1 MNDGLDAVIVKVLD
15 WEPRADEALIA
26 AGLTG
31 ARRVFDLYYG
41 RARANLVTKATGR
54 ELGDGW
60 SAALHIAASVAPEE
74 FLARLPSRVG
84 TTEIV
89 ILGDIDDP
97 RATRILCE
105 QARHKDFLHRVN
117 AVRALAKHTGPAS
130 REAVEQALA
139 DEDLVVRSAA
149 IRCVADADADPS
161 RGTTLYEAF
170 LAEPRLTPLLRQE
183 ARWALSYLREG
194 SPIPLHPW

>member
-15 WEPRADEALIA
+15 GEPGADEALIA
-26 AGLTG
+26 AGPTG
-31 ARRVFDLYYG
+31 AKRVFDLYYG
-41 RARANLVTKATGR
+41 TARANLVTKSTGR
-54 ELGDGW
+54 ELGDSW

-74 FLARLPSRVG
+74 FLAQLPNRVG
-84 TTEIV
+84 TTDIV
-89 ILGDIDDP
+89 ILGDINDP
-97 RATRILCE
+97 RATHILCE

-139 DEDLVVRSAA
+139 DENLVVRSAA
-149 IRCVADADADPS
+149 IRCVADTDPS

-183 ARWALSYLREG
+183 ARWSLSYLREG

>member
-1 MNDGLDAVIVKVLD
+1 MNDGLDAVIAKVLD
-15 WEPRADEALIA
+15 WEPGADEALIA
-26 AGLTG
+26 AGPTG
-31 ARRVFDLYYG
+31 AKRVFDLYYG
-41 RARANLVTKATGR
+41 RAKANLATKATGR
-54 ELGDGW
+54 ELVDSW

-74 FLARLPSRVG
+74 FLAQLTSRVG

-97 RATRILCE
+97 RATHILCE
-105 QARHKDFLHRVN
+105 QARHEDFLHRVN

-139 DEDLVVRSAA
+139 DENLVVRSAA
-149 IRCVADADADPS
+149 IRCVADAEPS

-170 LAEPRLTPLLRQE
+170 LQQPHLTPLLRQQTL
-183 ARWALSYLREG
+183 WALSYLRKG
-194 SPIPLHPW
+194 SPIPLRPW

>member
-1 MNDGLDAVIVKVLD
+1 MSDGLDAVIAKVLD
-15 WEPRADEALIA
+15 WEPGADEALIA
-26 AGLTG
+26 AGPTG

-41 RARANLVTKATGR
+41 KVRANLVTRATGR

-60 SAALHIAASVAPEE
+60 SAALHVAALIAPEE
-74 FLARLPSRVG
+74 FLAQMPSRVG

-89 ILGDIDDP
+89 ILGDINDP
-97 RATRILCE
+97 RATHILCE

-130 REAVEQALA
+130 RAAVEQALA

-149 IRCVADADADPS
+149 IRCVADTDPS
-161 RGTTLYEAF
+161 RGRTLYEAF
-170 LAEPRLTPLLRQE
+170 LEEPRLTPLLRQE
-183 ARWALSYLREG
+183 AGWALSYLRRG